1 MNPRRRRFQRI
12 RKRARVSELRARPR
26 LRGVYDVGTV
36 SIIVDGYVMTGLDE
50 INYTETPK
58 KKRRTP

>member
-1 MNPRRRRFQRI
+1 
-12 RKRARVSELRARPR
+12 